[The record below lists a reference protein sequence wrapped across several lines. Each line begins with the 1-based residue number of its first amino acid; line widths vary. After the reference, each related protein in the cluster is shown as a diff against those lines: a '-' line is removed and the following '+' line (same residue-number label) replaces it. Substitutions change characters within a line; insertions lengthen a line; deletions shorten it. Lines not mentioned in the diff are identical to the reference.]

1 MIRMNQLDFSYR
13 KKNVFSG
20 LNLTLSEG
28 HVYGLLGKNGAGKS
42 TLLKLM
48 CGLLFPERGEINVM
62 GYLPSAR
69 KPAFLS
75 ELFFI
80 HEEIYLPDLKVSA
93 YAELLR
99 PFYPR
104 FDRQM
109 LEEYMEEF
117 EVSLDE
123 RMSRMSYGQRKKALI
138 CLGLACNTRLLVMD
152 EPTNGLDIPSK
163 SHFRRLIASVATKDR
178 CIIISTHQVRDLDNL
193 IDALVVVEESRILVN
208 VTTDRI
214 TEKLVFKNLEE
225 DESALFA
232 EESVKGRWGVVVNEN
247 GEDSKL
253 DMELFFNAVLQH
265 PEKVRAI
272 FGNDKVND

>member
-80 HEEIYLPDLKVSA
+80 PEEIYLPDLKMSA

-178 CIIISTHQVRDLDNL
+178 CIIIQISFLNKMA
-193 IDALVVVEESRILVN
+193 I
-208 VTTDRI
+208 TDMKSL
-214 TEKLVFKNLEE
+214 TMQ
-225 DESALFA
+225 
-232 EESVKGRWGVVVNEN
+232 
-247 GEDSKL
+247 KL
-253 DMELFFNAVLQH
+253 DMSQNTILLTGRERIILVLDWELPHLLIISVF
-265 PEKVRAI
+265 RM
-272 FGNDKVND
+272 

>member
-1 MIRMNQLDFSYR
+1 
-13 KKNVFSG
+13 
-20 LNLTLSEG
+20 
-28 HVYGLLGKNGAGKS
+28 
-42 TLLKLM
+42 M

-80 HEEIYLPDLKVSA
+80 PEEIYLPDLKVSA

>member
-80 HEEIYLPDLKVSA
+80 PEEIYLPDLKMSA

-163 SHFRRLIASVATKDR
+163 SHFRCLIASVATKDR

-193 IDALVVVEESRILVN
+193 IDALVVVEESSI
-208 VTTDRI
+208 I
-214 TEKLVFKNLEE
+214 T
-225 DESALFA
+225 
-232 EESVKGRWGVVVNEN
+232 
-247 GEDSKL
+247 
-253 DMELFFNAVLQH
+253 
-265 PEKVRAI
+265 I
-272 FGNDKVND
+272 FL

>member
-1 MIRMNQLDFSYR
+1 M
-13 KKNVFSG
+13 
-20 LNLTLSEG
+20 
-28 HVYGLLGKNGAGKS
+28 
-42 TLLKLM
+42 LKLM

-80 HEEIYLPDLKVSA
+80 PEEIYLPDLKVSA

>member
-80 HEEIYLPDLKVSA
+80 PEEIYLPDLKVSA

-138 CLGLACNTRLLVMD
+138 CLGLDCNTRLLVMD
-152 EPTNGLDIPSK
+152 EATNGLDIPS
-163 SHFRRLIASVATKDR
+163 
-178 CIIISTHQVRDLDNL
+178 
-193 IDALVVVEESRILVN
+193 
-208 VTTDRI
+208 
-214 TEKLVFKNLEE
+214 
-225 DESALFA
+225 
-232 EESVKGRWGVVVNEN
+232 
-247 GEDSKL
+247 
-253 DMELFFNAVLQH
+253 
-265 PEKVRAI
+265 
-272 FGNDKVND
+272 

>member
-1 MIRMNQLDFSYR
+1 
-13 KKNVFSG
+13 
-20 LNLTLSEG
+20 
-28 HVYGLLGKNGAGKS
+28 
-42 TLLKLM
+42 
-48 CGLLFPERGEINVM
+48 
-62 GYLPSAR
+62 
-69 KPAFLS
+69 
-75 ELFFI
+75 
-80 HEEIYLPDLKVSA
+80 
-93 YAELLR
+93 
-99 PFYPR
+99 
-104 FDRQM
+104 
-109 LEEYMEEF
+109 MEEF

-247 GEDSKL
+247 GE
-253 DMELFFNAVLQH
+253 EIG
-265 PEKVRAI
+265 RAH
-272 FGNDKVND
+272 V

>member
-1 MIRMNQLDFSYR
+1 
-13 KKNVFSG
+13 
-20 LNLTLSEG
+20 
-28 HVYGLLGKNGAGKS
+28 
-42 TLLKLM
+42 M

-80 HEEIYLPDLKVSA
+80 PEEIYLPDLKMSA